1 MSYGSQSTALRWGWN
16 VWFFRS
22 YRFLLGNLIEQ
33 TFAFVLRFDN
43 PRCVFWKVSNT
54 FWKIILIGGVTT
66 LLLQIFFFYK
76 IYMVFKVT
84 YPTEM
89 RFSKAEFKLVW
100 IFPTVT
106 CLLKVNNRNTRARCD
121 ICSRLTIKIRE
132 QCQWRR
138 SGVFIVNF
146 EHILNHILV
155 FLLLTFNM

>member
-1 MSYGSQSTALRWGWN
+1 MEASQLLWDEDGMSGFLGHIGFYWEILSNNLLLSCLDSTILA
-16 VWFFRS
+16 
-22 YRFLLGNLIEQ
+22 
-33 TFAFVLRFDN
+33 
-43 PRCVFWKVSNT
+43 VFCEKFPTPSEK
-54 FWKIILIGGVTT
+54 FILIGGVTT

-76 IYMVFKVT
+76 IYKVFKFKST

-106 CLLKVNNRNTRARCD
+106 CLLKLNNRNTRARCD

-132 QCQWRR
+132 QRQWCR